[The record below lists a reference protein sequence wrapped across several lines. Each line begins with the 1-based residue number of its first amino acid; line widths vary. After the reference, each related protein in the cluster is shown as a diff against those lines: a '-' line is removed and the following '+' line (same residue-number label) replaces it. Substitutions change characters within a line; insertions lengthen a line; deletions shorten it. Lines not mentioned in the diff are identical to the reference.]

1 MGPSVSKGRLVHSRH
16 SGGAAAFTIEV
27 GAILTISAPART
39 WTRNHGSYGRPSS
52 RTRYAYSLIGVA
64 GSWCLAFGRTGATRS
79 VKPSRATFDR
89 IAASMLRDQPFPWY
103 DGSMLISIALTVSGL
118 APRRWSA
125 NAHTMTRSQP
135 SGGSSPRLSAYNW
148 NGTLYA
154 RATTWSPY
162 GTSPGARRS
171 ATSDVEHISDG
182 RGRLSSGGARAGGGS
197 AAVVGEVG
205 RADVTVEP

>member
-16 SGGAAAFTIEV
+16 SGREP
-27 GAILTISAPART
+27 AIT
-39 WTRNHGSYGRPSS
+39 
-52 RTRYAYSLIGVA
+52 IGVA

-162 GTSPGARRS
+162 V
-171 ATSDVEHISDG
+171 ATSV
-182 RGRLSSGGARAGGGS
+182 
-197 AAVVGEVG
+197 
-205 RADVTVEP
+205 